1 MPLKVDDV
9 MKFSD
14 DPAAEGRLRT
24 EREKLALRNMQFF
37 FGRGGRLVIAEVI
50 RKRQC
55 FNRQDD
61 CILVFLQ
68 SLLGFCEP

>member
-1 MPLKVDDV
+1 MAAEYSRRKGEVSSAHLRIADHPALPLKVDDV

-37 FGRGGRLVIAEVI
+37 FGRGEGEVSH
-50 RKRQC
+50 RG
-55 FNRQDD
+55 
-61 CILVFLQ
+61 
-68 SLLGFCEP
+68 ST